1 MSTVLIISYYWPP
14 LGGPGALRPVKFAKY
29 LPRFGIEPVII
40 TRKPIAYHSMDHGLQ
55 HDVRTVK
62 TLRTETLDP
71 ARLLYLAGM
80 RTYRPKTWQR
90 PLKKSLNFPD
100 HKIFWLPFA
109 YHAARTLA
117 FDSILVTAP
126 PFSAFITG
134 YLIAVRTGKPLI
146 LDFRDAW
153 LEFPFMPYRGI
164 LQKTFIRY
172 WEEKLTTHASRIIVV
187 DDNIKESLCR
197 KYPTLASR
205 IHVIPNG
212 YDPDDFVPAYKPTS
226 FTVSYLGTVRE
237 ERDPRTVLEAMD
249 LFIKKYRPG
258 AGEVTLKF
266 IGHVEPR
273 YRKELLSYPFVDLSG
288 HLPYQQAV
296 QEFCASHVGIMITT
310 GDRYFFP
317 SRQNEYLASGLP
329 LIVCGRSAGIHL
341 LENAFHHGY
350 PGWIFGYHDAE
361 GITKKIYEIYRQWK
375 KGNPVHGKTPY
386 PQYTRKNLTNILAG
400 ILKKIPQ

>member
-1 MSTVLIISYYWPP
+1 MNTVLIISYYWPP

-29 LPRFGIEPVII
+29 LPRFGLKPVVL
-40 TRKPIAYHSMDHGLQ
+40 TRRTIAYHSIDQGLEYE
-55 HDVRTVK
+55 VRTVK
-62 TLRTETLDP
+62 TIRTETLDP

-80 RTYRPKTWQR
+80 RTYRPKPWQR
-90 PLKKSLNFPD
+90 PLKQSLNFPD

-134 YLIAVRTGKPLI
+134 YLLAVKTGKPLI

-153 LEFPFMPYRGI
+153 LEFPFMPYRDI
-164 LQKTFIRY
+164 LQKTFVRY
-172 WEEKLTTHASRIIVV
+172 WEEKVTARASRIIVV

-197 KYPTLASR
+197 KYPALAPKLY
-205 IHVIPNG
+205 VIPNG
-212 YDPDDFVPAYKPTS
+212 YDPDDFVPAYKPRS
-226 FTVSYLGTVRE
+226 FAMSYLGTVRE
-237 ERDPRTVLEAMD
+237 ERDPRTVLEAVAS
-249 LFIKKYRPG
+249 FVKKYHLG
-258 AGEVTLKF
+258 AKDITLKF

-273 YRKELLSYPFVDLSG
+273 YKQELLSYPFVDLRG

-296 QEFCASHVGIMITT
+296 REFCASHIGIMITT
-310 GDRYFFP
+310 GSRYFFP

-341 LENAFHHGY
+341 LENAFARGY
-350 PGWIFGYHDAE
+350 PGWTFDYNDAE
-361 GITKKIYEIYRQWK
+361 GISKKIHEIYQLWK
-375 KGNPVHGKTPY
+375 KGKIIKGKTPY
-386 PQYTRKNLTNILAG
+386 TRYTRENLTKTLAD
-400 ILKKIPQ
+400 ILKRIPQ